1 MGGIRYIRSRKT
13 NTLLRNSFIIFC
25 LSILSGIL
33 ILQSCKYDLGN
44 ASWDTDIVAP
54 LASGRLRLRN
64 IIPDSLLQTNS
75 DGSLRFVY
83 ERDLVGLP
91 LDSLLR
97 LPDTPIVK
105 SLFVPFDFS
114 PVPPGLD
121 YSQFPNFNDLLN
133 TTTKLDLKDAKVTYV
148 RVKSGKIR
156 VKVTNSLPTII
167 VMSFTLPKAT
177 KNGQFFQ
184 IFKNIP
190 AAPSGGVSVLDTLLD
205 MAGYEVDMKGLQG
218 TSYNT
223 FVSNFTAKTNPN
235 GPAVSLVAYQ
245 EFLKIETILLDLIPD
260 YAKGYMGSQHSS
272 IGPEEKSVEPLS
284 NLISGSLLLDSI
296 KLGLEIK
303 NGFGADA
310 RISIYELSGR
320 NPFNGNQVALNHTLI
335 GNPINVSR
343 AQDLYTGSNP
353 SVYNYLMNNGNSNLK
368 EFIQNLP
375 GYFKY
380 HIDVWLNPLG
390 NVSSGNDFMYYNSD
404 ISAKVKVELPLKFN
418 ADNLAMVDTL
428 EFSMSEDLI
437 SHFKGGALKV
447 YINNGFPLEAQ
458 AQLTLLDENYQAL
471 DSLLSP
477 NTITAANLN
486 SDLKVSNKVSSWVNF
501 PFSSAK
507 VESIKKAKFVKLK
520 LRFHSPISGQLL
532 KIYDSYEIEVKII
545 ADLTYEI

>member
-1 MGGIRYIRSRKT
+1 MV
-13 NTLLRNSFIIFC
+13 
-25 LSILSGIL
+25 
-33 ILQSCKYDLGN
+33 LQSCKYDLGN
-44 ASWDTDIVAP
+44 ASWDTDLVAP

-64 IIPDSLLQTNS
+64 IIPDSLLQTNT

-105 SLFVPFDFS
+105 SLLVKFDYS

-121 YSQFPNFNDLLN
+121 LSQFPGFDNLLN

-184 IFKNIP
+184 IFKNIA
-190 AAPSGGVSVLDTLLD
+190 AAPTGGVSTLDTLLD

-223 FVSNFTAKTNPN
+223 FVSNFTAKTNPD
-235 GPAVSLVAYQ
+235 GPAVSLVANQ
-245 EFLKIETILLDLIPD
+245 EFLKIETILLDLIPE

-296 KLGLEIK
+296 KLGMEIK

-320 NPFNGNQVALNHTLI
+320 NAYNGNTVTLNHNLI
-335 GNPINVSR
+335 GNPINVAR
-343 AQDLYTGSNP
+343 AQDLYVGSNP
-353 SVYNYLMNNGNSNLK
+353 SVYTYNMNNSNSNLK
-368 EFIQNLP
+368 DFIQNLP

-380 HIDVWLNPLG
+380 HVDVWLNPLG

-404 ISAKVKVELPLKFN
+404 ISAKVKIELPLNFN

-428 EFSMSEDLI
+428 DFSMSDELI

-447 YINNGFPLEAQ
+447 YAINGFPLEAR

-477 NTITAANLN
+477 NTLAAANLN
-486 SDLKVSNKVSSWVNF
+486 SDLKVSNKVASWVNF
-501 PFSSAK
+501 PFSAAK
-507 VESIKKAKFVKLK
+507 VEAIKKAKYVKLK

-532 KIYDSYEIEVKII
+532 KIYDSYDIEVKII